1 MDLALITMKQVA
13 VLFILIFSGFLCVK
27 INVLK
32 LEWKQ
37 VFSNLLLYLITP
49 CLVINSYITDYD
61 PSILTELIKTFGWS
75 FVFLMIGIVITMLLS
90 FKIKD
95 ANKGIIQFACS
106 FSNAAY
112 MGFPLI
118 GALFGN
124 IGLLYASAFFTVF
137 NILLWTFG
145 YTIVSGELGFR
156 QIIKNIFTQPV
167 IIAVAVGLVIYLGRI
182 PIPSV
187 ISLSISNI
195 ASMNTPISMIITGM
209 IISDTRI
216 LSLLKNKKLLFIIVV
231 RMLLIPAAC
240 FLVFKVMGINS
251 LYGKI
256 VLLLE
261 ACPVAAITSV
271 FAVKFNYDDQ
281 LAAGAV
287 VITTFISIITL
298 PLWSLAITMWL

>member
-37 VFSNLLLYLITP
+37 AFSNLLLYLITP

-240 FLVFKVMGINS
+240 FLVFKVMRINS